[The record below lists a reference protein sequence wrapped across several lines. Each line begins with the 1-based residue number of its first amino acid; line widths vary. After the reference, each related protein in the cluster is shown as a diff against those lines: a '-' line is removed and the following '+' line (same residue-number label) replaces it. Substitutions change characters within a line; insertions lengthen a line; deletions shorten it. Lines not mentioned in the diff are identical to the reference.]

1 MTHFLVVSRN
11 RPGVLARVASVVS
24 ASGTN
29 IDTATAYPIG
39 DSDLSVLHLRVSAD
53 GLDSDRF
60 RRKLLRLVDV
70 IEVRTG
76 EETGQLGID
85 LGQLISLTRP
95 LARQAV
101 QGE

>member
-39 DSDLSVLHLRVSAD
+39 DSDLSVLHLRVSAN
-53 GLDSDRF
+53 GLDSDRV
-60 RRKLLRLVDV
+60 RRKLMRLVDV
-70 IEVRTG
+70 IEVRTD
-76 EETGQLGID
+76 EETGKLGID
-85 LGQLISLTRP
+85 LGRLMSFAQP
-95 LARQAV
+95 LVRQAV